1 MVEVRGPFGSL
12 RAWAVPIFSN
22 LLRAARSALRARRL
36 PEPLRDADVLYRTLV
51 EQVPAVVY
59 VDAVDDVSTALYISP
74 QYERL
79 LGFSAAERMADPH
92 LWVERLHPEDR
103 DRVLEESRRT
113 NRTGQPFSME
123 YRLRHRD
130 GRVVWVRDEGRMLR
144 NEAGRPMYWQGLLI
158 DITERIA
165 AEQAV
170 HRAYEREREAADR
183 LRSLDEM
190 KNSFLNAVSHELR
203 TPLAALLGFALTL
216 EQQGDALPRE
226 EQLELLARLARNARK
241 LDTLLSDLLDLDRLR
256 RGVLEPQR
264 RLVDVGALAHR
275 VVEDAQV
282 EPGQIEVDAAPVVAA
297 VDGSKVERILEN
309 LVANSAKHTG
319 PGTRI
324 WVTVRQH
331 QDGVLLLVEDDG
343 AGVPADLKQEIFE
356 PFRQGDGVRSHAP
369 GAGIGLSLVAL
380 FAELHGGRAWVEDRP
395 GGGASFRVFLPAGPA
410 AGGALGSE
418 DIAAERTG

>member
-1 MVEVRGPFGSL
+1 MVEARGPFGSL

-22 LLRAARSALRARRL
+22 LLRAARSALRTRRL

-123 YRLRHRD
+123 YRLLHRD
-130 GRVVWVRDEGRMLR
+130 GHVVWVRDEGRMLR

-158 DITERIA
+158 DITERIT
-165 AEQAV
+165 AEHAV
-170 HRAYEREREAADR
+170 RGAYEREREAADR

-190 KNSFLNAVSHELR
+190 KNAFLNAVSHELR

-216 EQQGDALPRE
+216 QQQGDALPRE
-226 EQLELLARLARNARK
+226 EQLELLARLARNAHK

-275 VVEDAQV
+275 VVEDAQA

-324 WVTVRQH
+324 WVTVRQD

-343 AGVPADLKQEIFE
+343 AGVPDDLKQEIFE
-356 PFRQGDGVRSHAP
+356 PFRRGDGVRPHAP
-369 GAGIGLSLVAL
+369 GAGVGLSLVAL
-380 FAELHGGRAWVEDRP
+380 FAELHGGRAWVEDRL
-395 GGGASFRVFLPAGPA
+395 GGGGSFRVFLPAGPA
-410 AGGALGSE
+410 AGGALASE
-418 DIAAERTG
+418 DVAERTG

>member
-1 MVEVRGPFGSL
+1 MSNFG
-12 RAWAVPIFSN
+12 N
-22 LLRAARSALRARRL
+22 LFQSARSAFRARRL
-36 PEPLRDADVLYRTLV
+36 PAPLRDADVLYRTLV

-79 LGFSAAERMADPH
+79 LGYSSAERMADPH
-92 LWVERLHPEDR
+92 LWMERLHPEDR

-123 YRLRHRD
+123 YRLLHRD
-130 GRVVWVRDEGRMLR
+130 GHVVWVRDEARMVR
-144 NEAGRPMYWQGLLI
+144 NDAGRPMYWQGLLI
-158 DITERIA
+158 DVTERITS
-165 AEQAV
+165 EQAV
-170 HRAYEREREAADR
+170 RRAYEREREAADR

-190 KNSFLNAVSHELR
+190 KNAFLNAVSHELR

-216 EQQGDALPRE
+216 EQQGEGLSRE
-226 EQLELLARLARNARK
+226 EQLDLVARLARNARK

-275 VVEDAQV
+275 VVEEAQV
-282 EPGQIEVDAAPVVAA
+282 ALDRIEMDAAPVVAA
-297 VDGSKVERILEN
+297 VDGPKVERILEN
-309 LVANSAKHTG
+309 LVANSAKHAG

-324 WVTVRQH
+324 WVTVQQ
-331 QDGVLLLVEDDG
+331 QDGGVLLVVDDDG
-343 AGVPADLKQEIFE
+343 SGIPDDLKQAIFE
-356 PFRQGDGVRSHAP
+356 PFRQGDGVRPHAP

-395 GGGASFRVFLPAGPA
+395 GGGSSFRVFLPAG
-410 AGGALGSE
+410 SE
-418 DIAAERTG
+418 VSQVRASEGVAERTV